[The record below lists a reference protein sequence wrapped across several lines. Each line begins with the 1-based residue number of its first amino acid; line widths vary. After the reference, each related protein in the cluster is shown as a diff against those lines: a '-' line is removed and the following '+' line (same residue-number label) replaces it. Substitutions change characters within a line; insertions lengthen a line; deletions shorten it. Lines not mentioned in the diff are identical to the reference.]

1 MTATTTSAY
10 TRKTPIEDRI
20 RSFKDIENGWNTDY
34 YGRPQGAA
42 FKPEELEKVIHRLSF
57 VTIPNPELLG
67 IFPECTDI
75 GKDSVI
81 NLDWEWSILNEKRP
95 ISDGDVR
102 YLSLDINLANDL
114 IELTACLDGN
124 VHLELLFEAHQWKE
138 AFELAATHIPTDTK
152 T

>member
-1 MTATTTSAY
+1 VTATATSKY
-10 TRKTPIEDRI
+10 TRKTPIADRI
-20 RSFKDIENGWNTDY
+20 RSFKDIENGWNSDSR
-34 YGRPQGAA
+34 GRPCGAA

-67 IFPECTDI
+67 IFPACTDV

-81 NLDWEWSILNEKRP
+81 NLDWEWSILNEKGH
-95 ISDGDVR
+95 ISNGDVR
-102 YLSLDINLANDL
+102 YLSLEINLANDL
-114 IELTACLDGN
+114 IELTACLEGN
-124 VHLELLFEAHQWKE
+124 VDLNLMFEAHQWKE